1 MSGEISEIKV
11 TALTHIHTHRR
22 GNKREC
28 SVIFSIAGIMKLLV
42 KHKAITKLM
51 WRNRSDWFMKN
62 IFRESTW
69 TSMKTLHI
77 FTSHCAATNTI
88 DVRNNIQHG
97 NINHQ
102 TLTTYY

>member
-28 SVIFSIAGIMKLLV
+28 SVVFCIAGIMKLLV

-51 WRNRSDWFMKN
+51 
-62 IFRESTW
+62 
-69 TSMKTLHI
+69 
-77 FTSHCAATNTI
+77 
-88 DVRNNIQHG
+88 
-97 NINHQ
+97 
-102 TLTTYY
+102 